1 MRHAASTSPQP
12 IRSSSGCHVFDE
24 WPRWPRPW
32 LLRCSSNPSQS
43 RSLIA
48 SECAVYE
55 ASSFAI
61 QPNYLH
67 SKHSLASAAS
77 CSSSCPGRW
86 STKHTDLY
94 SATIRRSNSRDN
106 QSHRT
111 RRTPTINKQLELE
124 TIRKELIQKYL
135 SLGHSLEDATRE
147 VEYFFRRQ
155 GEESRVCRNE
165 EGGHGKGK

>member
-1 MRHAASTSPQP
+1 VCGCGSYHPP
-12 IRSSSGCHVFDE
+12 IN
-24 WPRWPRPW
+24 
-32 LLRCSSNPSQS
+32 CSSNPSQS
-43 RSLIA
+43 STMKSSHSLIA

-94 SATIRRSNSRDN
+94 SATIGRSNSRDN

-111 RRTPTINKQLELE
+111 RRSPTINKQLELE

-135 SLGHSLEDATRE
+135 SLWHSLA
-147 VEYFFRRQ
+147 EYFD
-155 GEESRVCRNE
+155 GEFCFGEFGRFLRIA
-165 EGGHGKGK
+165 GKS